1 MKMVMDIS
9 ERILVINF
17 GKSIMEGNPE
27 EVQKNPEVL
36 KAYLGEDEGIADAA

>member
-17 GKSIMEGNPE
+17 GSMIAEGTPE
-27 EVQKNPEVL
+27 DVQKNPEVL
-36 KAYLGEDEGIADAA
+36 KAYLGEDDALGDFA